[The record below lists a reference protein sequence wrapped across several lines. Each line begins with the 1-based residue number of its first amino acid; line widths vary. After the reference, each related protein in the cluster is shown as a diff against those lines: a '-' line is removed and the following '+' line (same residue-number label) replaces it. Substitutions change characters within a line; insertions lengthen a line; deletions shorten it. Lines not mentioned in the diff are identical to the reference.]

1 MAGTDAIAQQMKLV
15 NASELTL
22 IGEERVKGVDS
33 YLLEV
38 VPDMDQVG
46 EILKQQLAA
55 QGLPETIETDELI
68 KDVSMKMWIVK
79 DTFFP
84 TKIVEETGMVASSAG
99 LQLSQ
104 LGQAFDV
111 TIDVQLELL
120 GYDYNQNLTIDLPQ
134 ELE

>member
-120 GYDYNQNLTIDLPQ
+120 AYDYNQNLTIDLPQ